1 MLFKRI
7 LLVKPKGGKGLGFS
21 ADAIPLGLE
30 YVGPHT
36 IQITLRHNGQLANC
50 IIKITGKGVDYIK
63 STYGKQDDVN
73 IDVDLDELTDSFND
87 FSPFNPMNYI
97 SLLKQAWN
105 INGLLN
111 TVRLGTALT
120 TDLGASY
127 LEDKSMVIK

>member
-7 LLVKPKGGKGLGFS
+7 LLVKSKVRKGLGFS
-21 ADAIPLGLE
+21 ANVISLGLE

-36 IQITLRHNGQLANC
+36 IQITLGHNGQLANY

-63 STYGKQDDVN
+63 STSRKQDDVAR
-73 IDVDLDELTDSFND
+73 DADLDELMDSFND

-105 INGLLN
+105 INGILN
-111 TVRLGTALT
+111 TVRLDTALT
-120 TDLGASY
+120 TDLGTSY